1 MSRKMMDKTRIQTNK
16 KLNKTEREI
25 GRIYKSDPALKRIIR
40 EYMDYMKTVK
50 EKTQESYDAYMNETD
65 RDKKEDL
72 KKEYMKEVRYLTTG
86 SKQYRKLVKR
96 FTEVMADVN
105 QKALDIVNDTMTDIY
120 CMNYNEVAT
129 ECKKVGI
136 KVNGKK

>member
-1 MSRKMMDKTRIQTNK
+1 MSRKIMDKTRIQTNK

-65 RDKKEDL
+65 QDKKEDL

-86 SKQYRKLVKR
+86 SKRYRKLVKR

-136 KVNGKK
+136 KVNG

>member
-1 MSRKMMDKTRIQTNK
+1 
-16 KLNKTEREI
+16 
-25 GRIYKSDPALKRIIR
+25 
-40 EYMDYMKTVK
+40 
-50 EKTQESYDAYMNETD
+50 
-65 RDKKEDL
+65 
-72 KKEYMKEVRYLTTG
+72 MKEVRYLTTG

-136 KVNGKK
+136 KVNG

>member
-1 MSRKMMDKTRIQTNK
+1 MDKTRIQTNK

-65 RDKKEDL
+65 QDKKEDL

-86 SKQYRKLVKR
+86 SKRYRKLVKR

-105 QKALDIVNDTMTDIY
+105 QKALNIVNDTMTDIY

-136 KVNGKK
+136 KVNG